1 MKKKIISILTLA
13 AVAIGCFFIGR
24 NTADQPK
31 METHVDRMEY
41 TLENIS
47 YWEFGEDGE
56 TNAFS
61 QCIQRGKEADYR
73 RINKPI

>member
-1 MKKKIISILTLA
+1 
-13 AVAIGCFFIGR
+13 
-24 NTADQPK
+24 

-56 TNAFS
+56 TVLLY
-61 QCIQRGKEADYR
+61 DYDGN
-73 RINKPI
+73 IYEW